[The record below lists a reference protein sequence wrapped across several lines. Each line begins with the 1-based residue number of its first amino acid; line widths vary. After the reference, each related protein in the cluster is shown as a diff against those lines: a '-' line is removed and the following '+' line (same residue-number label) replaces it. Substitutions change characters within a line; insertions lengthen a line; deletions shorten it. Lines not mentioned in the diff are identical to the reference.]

1 MKGSRA
7 DSFLEMIRRSGRGK
21 LKVYLGYCPGVG
33 KTWRML
39 DEGQRLRVD
48 GIDVVIGLLETHGRA
63 DTAALAEGL
72 ETVPRIRQEYRGVPV
87 EEMDL
92 EAVIRRRPQVALIDE
107 LAHTNVPGSRNR
119 KRYMDVME
127 ILEAGIHVIST
138 MNVQHLESLYDTVER
153 LVGVRVLERI
163 PDSILLEADEIVNVD
178 LTTEDLQKR
187 LEEGKVYPLDR
198 VRTALANY
206 FTSSNLDQLREL
218 TLRETASQLDQRRA
232 VPLREDPPP
241 TPDQVM
247 VCLSSRGPNSRMLLR
262 YGSRLAGR
270 LNRNWYAVYVQTPA
284 EAPTLIDSDT
294 QRELSETLTLAKQLG
309 ATVYTYKGTDV
320 VQTILQFAR
329 EHRVGHIV
337 VGSPK
342 REPWWRR
349 LAGKP
354 GVLDRLS
361 HDTRGATIVVLD
373 TRNK

>member
-1 MKGSRA
+1 MKGLCA

-21 LKVYLGYCPGVG
+21 LKVYLGSCPGVG

-39 DEGQRLRVD
+39 DEGQRLRAD

-107 LAHTNVPGSRNR
+107 LAHTNIPGSRNR

-232 VPLREDPPP
+232 APLREDPPP
-241 TPDQVM
+241 TTDQVM
-247 VCLSSRGPNSRMLLR
+247 VCLS
-262 YGSRLAGR
+262 
-270 LNRNWYAVYVQTPA
+270 
-284 EAPTLIDSDT
+284 
-294 QRELSETLTLAKQLG
+294 
-309 ATVYTYKGTDV
+309 
-320 VQTILQFAR
+320 
-329 EHRVGHIV
+329 
-337 VGSPK
+337 
-342 REPWWRR
+342 
-349 LAGKP
+349 
-354 GVLDRLS
+354 
-361 HDTRGATIVVLD
+361 
-373 TRNK
+373 